1 MRTFRKLSIQLV
13 PFAALIG
20 ALIIGAIILWFQDI
34 NIREAYTAMA
44 VGAFGSKNGMAD
56 TLIKAIP
63 LLFVALGIVIAYR
76 GGVINI
82 GAEGQLIMGALV
94 TTFFGVAY
102 GEALNPWLMIPLLIL
117 LGTAAGFVWGAIP
130 GILKARL
137 SVNEILT
144 TIMLNQVAI
153 QIAFFLLRGP
163 MLDPDQVAQGT
174 NVPQSA
180 RLPKVA
186 DLPRMRV
193 LSQLFGFDQSTKDLE
208 MAEGW
213 RTEFI
218 GLFIDSSRLH
228 TGILIAI
235 VMAVVVYI
243 FMWRTTIGY
252 RIRAVGQ
259 NPAAARYAGINVQ
272 RYTMLALALSGALA
286 GMAGAIE
293 IVGLHHRMFEPTA
306 VSAGYGFSGI
316 VAALFGKLHP
326 FGAIP
331 ASILFGGLLV
341 GGDKM
346 QRAVQVPNVM
356 ITVLLG
362 IIVLF
367 VVSSDLWA
375 RRRTEKLEKEDIS
388 G

>member
-1 MRTFRKLSIQLV
+1 MRRFRRILIQLL
-13 PFAALIG
+13 PFIALIG
-20 ALIIGAIILWFQDI
+20 ALLIGAFILYLQNVD
-34 NIREAYTAMA
+34 IREAYTVMA

-56 TLIKAIP
+56 TLIKAVP
-63 LLFVALGIVIAYR
+63 LLLVALGIVIAYR

-82 GAEGQLIMGALV
+82 GAEGQLIMGAIA
-94 TTFFGVAY
+94 TSFFGVTY
-102 GEALNPWLMIPLLIL
+102 GELLPPWLMIPLLIGI
-117 LGTAAGFVWGAIP
+117 GTTAGFLWGAIP
-130 GILKARL
+130 GYLKARL
-137 SVNEILT
+137 EVNEILT
-144 TIMLNQVAI
+144 TIMLNQIAI
-153 QIAFFLLRGP
+153 QVSYFLLRGP

-180 RLPKVA
+180 RLPRAV
-186 DLPRMRV
+186 DLPRMQV
-193 LSQLFGFDQSTKDLE
+193 VAEALGFDQTTKELGLS
-208 MAEGW
+208 EGW
-213 RTEFI
+213 RTEFL
-218 GLFIDSSRLH
+218 GLFLDSSRLH
-228 TGILIAI
+228 VGLFIALL
-235 VMAVVVYI
+235 MTVVVWV

-259 NPAAARYAGINVQ
+259 NPAAARYAGIPVS

-293 IVGLHHRMFEPTA
+293 VVGLHHRMFEPTA

-316 VAALFGKLHP
+316 VVALFGKLHP

-331 ASILFGGLLV
+331 ASLLFGALLI

-356 ITVLLG
+356 ITALLG
-362 IIVLF
+362 LIVLF

-375 RRRTEKLEKEDIS
+375 KRRLEKLEKEEVA
-388 G
+388 

>member
-1 MRTFRKLSIQLV
+1 MRNLRRLSIQLL
-13 PFAALIG
+13 PIIALIG
-20 ALIIGAIILWFQDI
+20 ALVIGALILYAQGVD
-34 NIREAYTAMA
+34 IREAYTAMA

-56 TLIKAIP
+56 TLVKGIP
-63 LLFVALGIVIAYR
+63 LLLVALGIVIAYR

-82 GAEGQLIMGALV
+82 GAEGQLIMGAMV
-94 TTFFGVAY
+94 TTYFGVAY
-102 GEALNPWLMIPLLIL
+102 GDRLNPWVMIPILIL
-117 LGTAAGFVWGAIP
+117 LGTLAGFVWGAIP

-153 QIAFFLLRGP
+153 QISFFLLRGP
-163 MLDPDQVAQGT
+163 MLDPDQIAQGT

-180 RLPKVA
+180 RLPRVA
-186 DLPRMRV
+186 DLPRM
-193 LSQLFGFDQSTKDLE
+193 QTLFEALGFDQTTKDLE

-228 TGILIAI
+228 TGLLVALL
-235 VMAVVVYI
+235 MAVVVYV

-259 NPAAARYAGINVQ
+259 NPAAARYAGINVP
-272 RYTMLALALSGALA
+272 RYTVLALALSGALA

-331 ASILFGGLLV
+331 ASVLFGGLLV

-356 ITVLLG
+356 ITALLG
-362 IIVLF
+362 LIVLF

-375 RRRTEKLEKEDIS
+375 RRRLERLEKEEVA
-388 G
+388 